1 MKLTEILTASRID
14 LDLDA
19 RNKDEIIDRLVE
31 LVVKTV
37 NGTSQDA
44 ILKAVRAREQL
55 MSTGV
60 GNSVAIPHGKTNA
73 VNALVAAFGRCKIP
87 VDYEALDGKPVTL
100 VFLLVGPEDAAGPH
114 IKALSRI
121 SRLLSYGEFRTRLT
135 GAETAEE
142 VISAIAAEEKQHF
155 ELKG

>member
-1 MKLTEILTASRID
+1 MKLTDILTISRID
-14 LDLDA
+14 LNIEAGD
-19 RNKDEIIDRLVE
+19 KDGVIERLVD
-31 LVVKTV
+31 LVVNTV
-37 NGTSQDA
+37 NGTDRDT
-44 ILKAVRAREQL
+44 IIKAVRAREQL

-73 VNALVAAFGRCKIP
+73 VKSLVAAFGRCSEPI
-87 VDYEALDGKPVTL
+87 DYDALDGKPVIL

-121 SRLLSYGEFRTRLT
+121 SRLLSYEEFRQRLINAHSADEVLAAIT
-135 GAETAEE
+135 SEE
-142 VISAIAAEEKQHF
+142 EQHF

>member
-19 RNKDEIIDRLVE
+19 RDKDGVIERLVT

-37 NGTSQDA
+37 SGTDPEI

-73 VNALVAAFGRCKIP
+73 VKSLVAAFGRCSEPI
-87 VDYEALDGKPVTL
+87 DYEALDGKPVSL

-121 SRLLSYGEFRTRLT
+121 SRLLSYDEFRTQLSNAQNPEEVLT
-135 GAETAEE
+135 AISAEE
-142 VISAIAAEEKQHF
+142 ERHF
-155 ELKG
+155 EMKD

>member
-1 MKLTEILTASRID
+1 MKLTNILTASRID
-14 LDLDA
+14 LNVEAGD
-19 RNKDEIIDRLVE
+19 KDGVIRHLVD
-31 LVVKTV
+31 LVVNTV
-37 NGTSQDA
+37 NGTDRDT

-73 VNALVAAFGRCKIP
+73 VKSLVAAFGRCSEPI
-87 VDYEALDGKPVTL
+87 DYDALDGKPVIL

-121 SRLLSYGEFRTRLT
+121 SRLLSYEEFRQRLT
-135 GAETAEE
+135 NAHSADE
-142 VISAIAAEEKQHF
+142 VLSAITSEEEQHF
-155 ELKG
+155 DLKG